1 MIADPSLVVAGL
13 LAALSAGLLT
23 RAVLRPSRRL
33 APRLTP
39 YVQVSRVRLGRAP
52 AAIASTTAQGAAL
65 GQVFGPAAL
74 AAAGRVGEML
84 GGTDDDIRRRLHQA
98 GWGDTDPRRWR
109 LRQAAQLTAWT
120 VGLAAVGLVT
130 GRSAG
135 TVLVLAILG
144 TFIGFGLTRGKLT
157 SAIDVRRVRMRS
169 ELYTLAQLLAML
181 VRTGSSPLQAV
192 NRVSRLGS
200 GPVAG
205 ELSVAMSQI
214 AGGTPEQ
221 AAFERLA
228 RATPEPAAAR
238 LYRLLASSTQ
248 LGGDLS
254 AALRALADDLRTA
267 RSEAIERD
275 ATRKRGL
282 MIVVTLLFLA
292 PVMLIFI
299 GVPIP
304 SIIFSSR

>member
-1 MIADPSLVVAGL
+1 MIAEPRLVVAGL
-13 LAALSAGLLT
+13 LAALSAALLT

-39 YVQVSRVRLGRAP
+39 YVQVSRVRLGLGAD
-52 AAIASTTAQGAAL
+52 TARLDEGGAAL
-65 GQVFGPAAL
+65 GRVFGPAAR
-74 AAAGRVGEML
+74 AAARRTVELL
-84 GGTDDDIRRRLHQA
+84 GGTDDDIRRRLRQA
-98 GWGDTDPRRWR
+98 GWADTDPRRWR
-109 LRQAAQLTAWT
+109 LRQAAQLGAWT
-120 VGLAAVGLVT
+120 VGMAAAGLAT

-135 TVLVLAILG
+135 TVLALATMG
-144 TFIGFGLTRGKLT
+144 AVVGFGLTRGRLT
-157 SAIDVRRVRMRS
+157 SAIDQRRVRMRT

-192 NRVSRLGS
+192 NRVTRLGR

-205 ELSVAMSQI
+205 ELTAAMGLI

-221 AAFERLA
+221 TAFERLA
-228 RATPEPAAAR
+228 HNTAEPAAAR

-282 MIVVTLLFLA
+282 MIVVTVLFLA

-304 SIIFSSR
+304 SIIFGRQ